1 MKIINSLTA
10 ALLLTVAAAST
21 SFAQQARYAVG
32 VRAGAPAGVTAK
44 AFFTDNIAVELIGG
58 MRNNSDFRTV
68 NVSGGLFFYLEDHG
82 FVSPFL
88 QKITFYAGAGIGRSY
103 FKYSEEFLAN
113 RVELTGTTED
123 NLPVTRK
130 ANYADM
136 SLNYKAYIGAQ
147 YLFPNAPL
155 ELTVDA
161 GPSIL
166 PGKVVNPLGGHA
178 AVSIRYIIKR
188 QGGSIH

>member
-1 MKIINSLTA
+1 MKLFHSLA
-10 ALLLTVAAAST
+10 AAVLLTAAAST
-21 SFAQQARYAVG
+21 ASAQQVRYAAG

-44 AFFTDNIAVELIGG
+44 AFVTDNIAVEVIGG
-58 MRNNSDFRTV
+58 MRNNADFRTV

-82 FVSPFL
+82 FVSPLL

-113 RVELTGTTED
+113 REVLTGTDAE
-123 NLPVTRK
+123 NQVVTRR

-147 YLFPNAPL
+147 YLLPNAPL
-155 ELTVDA
+155 EITVDA

-178 AVSIRYIIKR
+178 AVSVRYIIKR
-188 QGGSIH
+188 QGGSVH